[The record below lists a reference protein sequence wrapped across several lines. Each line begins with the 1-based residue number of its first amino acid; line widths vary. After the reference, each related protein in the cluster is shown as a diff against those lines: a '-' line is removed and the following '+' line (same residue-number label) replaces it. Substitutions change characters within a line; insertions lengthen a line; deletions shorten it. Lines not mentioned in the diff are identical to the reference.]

1 MARISMN
8 HRILTWDNREIEY
21 SGDPAI
27 HIPDTVFGFLDEE
40 SEGSSVGSFS
50 DNGENEIQDEDN
62 DNEEKGRD
70 IPANDGD
77 KSFWESQ
84 NQLLHGILCRTSSIE
99 SKIRNI
105 TKEAV
110 KEVQQ
115 TGNLICVC
123 GRAANDNGCKSC
135 LMKEV
140 CRRLQSAGFNTAIC
154 KSKWRSSPDIPSGEH
169 TFLDVIDNSN
179 SKKEVRVI
187 IELSFRAEFEM
198 ARASE
203 EYNQLIK
210 RLPEV
215 FVGKIE
221 RLSSLIKILCLAA
234 KKCMKDKKMH
244 LGPWRKQKYM
254 QAKWLKVCERTTS
267 SAPLSTEYS
276 SRPARPRASMLTV
289 DLLESMPGL
298 HRTAVEVI

>member
-1 MARISMN
+1 MARISRN

-27 HIPDTVFGFLDEE
+27 HIPDTVFRFLDEE
-40 SEGSSVGSFS
+40 SEGSLVGSFS
-50 DNGENEIQDEDN
+50 DNGEYEIQDDDN
-62 DNEEKGRD
+62 NEEKD
-70 IPANDGD
+70 VPANDRD

-84 NQLLHGILCRTSSIE
+84 NQLLQGTLCRTSSVE
-99 SKIRNI
+99 SKIRTV

-115 TGNLICVC
+115 SGNLICNC
-123 GRAANDNGCKSC
+123 GRATNADGCKNC

-140 CRRLQSAGFNTAIC
+140 CRRLQSAGFNSAIC

-169 TFLDVIDNSN
+169 TFLDVIDNSS
-179 SKKEVRVI
+179 SKKEARVI

-210 RLPEV
+210 RLPDV

-221 RLSSLIKILCLAA
+221 RLLSLIKILCSAA
-234 KKCMKDKKMH
+234 KRCMKDKKMH
-244 LGPWRKQKYM
+244 LGPWRKHKYM
-254 QAKWLKVCERTTS
+254 QAKWLKTCERTTS
-267 SAPLSTEYS
+267 SAPLSTACS

-298 HRTAVEVI
+298 HLTAVEVI